1 MLNNHLQTWRDAW
14 IHHPL
19 RTEQNKTPMQL
30 WIGGLHFTQF
40 GQRMLQDAQ
49 EPITQEEI
57 DQYGIDWNGPV
68 GTNQDNIVQ
77 VPDTTCP
84 LDDHNLTLLKQA
96 VDFRIDDGHYG
107 ISLYNDTMAE
117 VTRLLEVQCS
127 LPYDYMMY
135 YSQAKTAFNKI
146 PPTKTRAKPD
156 LKLKELCHD
165 ILSHFCEL
173 QNHLQ
178 TEESLKLI
186 VY

>member
-1 MLNNHLQTWRDAW
+1 MGKSTHNQRIERLWRDVYGGCLSLFYQIFQYLEINYLLDVDNDVHIWCLHYIYLPMLNNHLQTWRDAW

-117 VTRLLEVQCS
+117 VTRLLEVQ
-127 LPYDYMMY
+127 
-135 YSQAKTAFNKI
+135 
-146 PPTKTRAKPD
+146 RA
-156 LKLKELCHD
+156 
-165 ILSHFCEL
+165 
-173 QNHLQ
+173 
-178 TEESLKLI
+178 T
-186 VY
+186 V

>member
-1 MLNNHLQTWRDAW
+1 
-14 IHHPL
+14 
-19 RTEQNKTPMQL
+19 MQL

-117 VTRLLEVQCS
+117 VTRLLEVQ
-127 LPYDYMMY
+127 
-135 YSQAKTAFNKI
+135 
-146 PPTKTRAKPD
+146 RA
-156 LKLKELCHD
+156 
-165 ILSHFCEL
+165 
-173 QNHLQ
+173 
-178 TEESLKLI
+178 T
-186 VY
+186 V